1 MQRVRQWES
10 AQGRKRSTGREH
22 PKGSAKSKARKK
34 SADSETT
41 VRNEAKVSCANDPL
55 NLAESD
61 RTTLIRS
68 PRQSPRLNLSP
79 GVHEFDP
86 FDTLPT
92 NTLPHQSS
100 ESLLQYCFDVM
111 LPMTFSVEVKRTRDR
126 IARQGLVLSSKISN
140 PASFLGFLATTAA
153 HRAVM
158 YGRHRDLAP
167 SNDNHDD
174 LILDPDYARAKH
186 EATVA
191 VRQIFQQRAI
201 VDEQMLE
208 ACFGLISTATVVGN
222 FEEARLH
229 LKILDRIT
237 SQIELSE
244 QTSMWLPIAN
254 VKISVGLLERPVM
267 PLPFKREPVPDATL
281 RRISP
286 GLPSQMARL
295 GTSFMRLDQ
304 LSNPLRRLLS
314 TQTVICHLCAAKAAD
329 SQSPSALETSILVK
343 KSTEAEFDLLAYP
356 YDADAFP
363 RNARHEPE
371 LPALE
376 GIVRLA
382 ALGMLSLAPHT
393 IMPAAGNGRALTH
406 HQKRAV
412 EKWVLEQH
420 LWHAEA
426 LHVMCW
432 ALLVFI
438 QNSLKQTEEAFFKKL
453 LAQVTH
459 YLGLSDWEDV
469 ENVVYG
475 YLYIHGL
482 QSSTWKAV
490 WLDVC
495 RVRAQL
501 YPRDEDR
508 DVVEI
513 AR

>member
-1 MQRVRQWES
+1 MG
-10 AQGRKRSTGREH
+10 AG
-22 PKGSAKSKARKK
+22 
-34 SADSETT
+34 
-41 VRNEAKVSCANDPL
+41 
-55 NLAESD
+55 
-61 RTTLIRS
+61 
-68 PRQSPRLNLSP
+68 
-79 GVHEFDP
+79 
-86 FDTLPT
+86 
-92 NTLPHQSS
+92 
-100 ESLLQYCFDVM
+100 FDVM

-158 YGRHRDLAP
+158 YGRHKDLAP

-244 QTSMWLPIAN
+244 QTLMWLPIAN

-295 GTSFMRLDQ
+295 GTSFVRLNQ
-304 LSNPLRRLLS
+304 LSNSLRRLLS
-314 TQTVICHLCAAKAAD
+314 SQTLICHLCAAKAAD
-329 SQSPSALETSILVK
+329 PQSPSALETSILVK

-356 YDADAFP
+356 YEADAFP

-382 ALGMLSLAPHT
+382 ALGMLSVAPHT

-459 YLGLSDWEDV
+459 YLGLSDWKDV

-475 YLYIHGL
+475 YLYIPGL

-490 WLDVC
+490 WSDVC
-495 RVRAQL
+495 RLRAQL

-508 DVVEI
+508 DVGEI